1 MSELC
6 MALLT
11 NKMKLNTIALA
22 LLGAGFSVQS
32 HANDMTNPEGGIVV
46 GYWHNWCDG
55 RGYQAGNA
63 PCMTLKETNP
73 MYNVVDI
80 SFMKVYDTAEGRI
93 PTFRLDPTVGLSEAE
108 FIEQI
113 KELNA
118 QGRSVVI
125 ALGGADA
132 HIELK
137 RGDETAFADEII
149 RLVEVYGFD
158 GLDIDLEQAAVTA
171 ADNQWVIP
179 EALKMVK
186 DHYRTQGKNFL
197 ITMAP
202 EFPYLKAGD
211 KYIPYLER
219 LEGYYDWINP
229 QFYNQG
235 GDGVWVDEE
244 NAWITQNSD
253 AMKEKFIYYISDSL
267 INGTRGFH
275 KIPHDKLV
283 FGIPTNSDA
292 AATGFVKEP
301 QDLYNAFDAL
311 KQQGQPLRG
320 VMTWSINWD
329 VGTDAAGT
337 PYNSSFI
344 NDYGPYV
351 HGQTPPPPVVG
362 KPVFSGLSDTRVQ
375 HGTVFSPLAGV
386 KAMDKEDGDV
396 TSSITV
402 EGSVNTQ
409 VLGDNVLTYSVTDS
423 DGNETKQGRNV
434 EVYSALPEL
443 TGVTNTTIKIDS
455 TFDPLAG
462 VKATDAEDGDL
473 TPQIN
478 VEGSVDTTLAGKYS
492 LTYSVKDSA
501 NQTATATRTVTVND
515 GSEVCVSPWKADQ
528 VYLTDETT
536 SHNGKTWQAGWWTQ
550 GDEPGTTGEWGVWKL
565 IGDTDCGGVIPDPE
579 AELSAKITGLSNEY
593 SVIDSAATI
602 TFTITTNEM
611 ASTTVDVIDRMG
623 NSVTSYS
630 EQVTGTQAISLPLT
644 NVEEG
649 YYSMRLLAS
658 NDDNSVEERYS
669 FNLVSEDTTTPPTTD
684 VPAYEAGK
692 TYAEGDQ
699 VLATDGNVYQCK
711 AWPYTPWC
719 SSSAYAPAESQLW
732 ANAWDKK

>member
-1 MSELC
+1 
-6 MALLT
+6 MALLK

-32 HANDMTNPEGGIVV
+32 HANDMTNPDGGIVV

-73 MYNVVDI
+73 MYNVVDV
-80 SFMKVYDTAEGRI
+80 SFMKVYDTTEGRI

-113 KELNA
+113 KELNT
-118 QGRSVVI
+118 QGRSVLI

-137 RGDETAFADEII
+137 RGDETPFAEEII

-179 EALKMVK
+179 EALKIVK
-186 DHYRTQGKNFL
+186 DHYRAQGKNFL

-202 EFPYLKAGD
+202 EFPYLKSGD
-211 KYIPYLER
+211 KYVPYLER

-235 GDGVWVDEE
+235 GDGIWVEEE

-253 AMKEKFIYYISDSL
+253 AMKEKFIFYISDSL

-283 FGIPTNSDA
+283 FGIPTNNDA

-329 VGTDAAGT
+329 IGTDSAGT

-344 NDYGPYV
+344 NAYGPYI

-362 KPVFSGLSDTRVQ
+362 KPVFTGLTDTRVQ
-375 HGTVFSPLAGV
+375 HGTVFDSLARV
-386 KAMDKEDGDV
+386 TAMDKEDGNL

-409 VLGDNVLTYSVTDS
+409 VLGDNVLAYSVTDS
-423 DGNETKQGRNV
+423 DGNETKQARNV

-443 TGVTNTTIKIDS
+443 TGVANTTIKIGS
-455 TFDPLAG
+455 NFDALSG

-473 TPQIN
+473 TSQISI
-478 VEGSVDTTLAGKYS
+478 EGSVDTSLTGKYT

-501 NQTATATRTVTVND
+501 NQTTTAERIITVSD
-515 GSEVCVSPWKADQ
+515 GSQICVNPWKADQ
-528 VYLTDETT
+528 VYLTDETV

-550 GDEPGTTGEWGVWKL
+550 GDEPGTTGEWGVWKQ
-565 IGDTDCGGVIPDPE
+565 IGDNDCGGVTPE
-579 AELSAKITGLSNEY
+579 PGIELTAKITGLSNEY
-593 SVIDSAATI
+593 SVVNSTTNV
-602 TFTITTNEM
+602 TFSITTNDT
-611 ASTTVDVIDRMG
+611 ASVTVDIIDRLG
-623 NSVTSYS
+623 NNVASHSAS
-630 EQVTGTQAISLPLT
+630 ITGTQAVSLTLD
-644 NVEEG
+644 NVDVG

-658 NDDNSVEERYS
+658 NADDSVDERYS
-669 FNLVSEDTTTPPTTD
+669 FNLVADDTTPPTD
-684 VPAYEAGK
+684 VPAYEVGK
-692 TYAEGDQ
+692 TYADGEQ
-699 VLATDGNVYQCK
+699 VLGSDGNIYQCK
-711 AWPYTPWC
+711 PWPYTPWC
-719 SSSAYAPAESQLW
+719 SSASYAPAESQHW
-732 ANAWDKK
+732 ADAWDKL

>member
-1 MSELC
+1 

-22 LLGAGFSVQS
+22 LLGAGFSVQ
-32 HANDMTNPEGGIVV
+32 ANDMTNPDGGVVV

-55 RGYQAGNA
+55 RGYQGGNA
-63 PCMTLKETNP
+63 PCMALKETNP

-80 SFMKVYDTAEGRI
+80 SFMKVYDTSEGRI

-113 KELNA
+113 QELNT
-118 QGRSVVI
+118 QGRSVLI

-137 RGDETAFADEII
+137 RGDEIPFADEII
-149 RLVEVYGFD
+149 RLVELYGFD

-179 EALKMVK
+179 EALKIVK
-186 DHYRTQGKNFL
+186 DHYRSQGKNFL

-202 EFPYLKAGD
+202 EFPYLKTGD
-211 KYIPYLER
+211 KYVPYLER

-235 GDGVWVDEE
+235 GDGIWVDEE

-253 AMKEKFIYYISDSL
+253 TMKEKFIYYISDSL

-283 FGIPTNSDA
+283 FGIPTNNDA

-329 VGTDAAGT
+329 IGTDSVGT

-344 NDYGPYV
+344 NAYGPYI
-351 HGQTPPPPVVG
+351 HSQTPPPPVVG
-362 KPVFSGLSDTRVQ
+362 KPVFTGLTDTRVP
-375 HGTVFSPLAGV
+375 HGTVFDSLAGV
-386 KAMDKEDGDV
+386 TAMDKEDGNL

-409 VLGDNVLTYSVTDS
+409 VLGDNVLAYSVTDS
-423 DGNETKQGRNV
+423 DGNETKQARNI

-443 TGVTNTTIKIDS
+443 IGVANTTIKIGSDFNPR
-455 TFDPLAG
+455 TD

-473 TPQIN
+473 TSQISI
-478 VEGSVDTTLAGKYS
+478 EGTVNTSLAGKYT
-492 LTYSVKDSA
+492 LTYSVTDSA
-501 NQTATATRTVTVND
+501 NQTTTAQRTITVND
-515 GSEVCVSPWKADQ
+515 GSQVCVNPWKADQ
-528 VYLTDETT
+528 VYLTDETV

-550 GDEPGTTGEWGVWKL
+550 GDEPGATGEWGVWKQ
-565 IGDTDCGGVIPDPE
+565 IGDNDCGGVTPE
-579 AELSAKITGLSNEY
+579 PGIELTAKITDLSNEY
-593 SVIDSAATI
+593 SIANSTANV
-602 TFTITTNEM
+602 TFSITTNNT
-611 ASTTVDVIDRMG
+611 ASVTVDIIDRMG
-623 NSVTSYS
+623 NSIASESTSI
-630 EQVTGTQAISLPLT
+630 TGIQAVSLTLN
-644 NVEEG
+644 NVEAG

-658 NDDNSVEERYS
+658 NADDSVEERYS
-669 FNLVSEDTTTPPTTD
+669 FNLVSEDTPTPPPTD
-684 VPAYEAGK
+684 IPVYEVGK
-692 TYAEGDQ
+692 TYADGEQ
-699 VLATDGNVYQCK
+699 VLGSDGNIYQCK
-711 AWPYTPWC
+711 PWPYTPWC
-719 SSSAYAPAESQLW
+719 SSASYAPAESQYW
-732 ANAWDKK
+732 ADAWDKV

>member
-1 MSELC
+1 
-6 MALLT
+6 MALLK

-32 HANDMTNPEGGIVV
+32 HANDMTNPDGGIVV

-73 MYNVVDI
+73 MYNVVDV
-80 SFMKVYDTAEGRI
+80 SFMKVYDTTEGRI

-113 KELNA
+113 KELNT
-118 QGRSVVI
+118 QGRSVLI

-137 RGDETAFADEII
+137 RGDETPFAEEII

-179 EALKMVK
+179 EALKIVK
-186 DHYRTQGKNFL
+186 DHYRAQGKNFL

-202 EFPYLKAGD
+202 EFPYLKSGD
-211 KYIPYLER
+211 KYVPYLER

-235 GDGVWVDEE
+235 GDGIWVEEE

-253 AMKEKFIYYISDSL
+253 AMKEKFIFYISDSL
-267 INGTRGFH
+267 LNGTRGFH

-283 FGIPTNSDA
+283 FGIPTNNDA

-329 VGTDAAGT
+329 IGTDSAGT

-344 NDYGPYV
+344 NAYGPYI

-362 KPVFSGLSDTRVQ
+362 KPVFTGLTDTRVQ
-375 HGTVFSPLAGV
+375 HGTVFDSLARV
-386 KAMDKEDGDV
+386 TAMDKEDGNL

-409 VLGDNVLTYSVTDS
+409 VLGDNVLAYSVTDS
-423 DGNETKQGRNV
+423 DGNETKQARNV

-443 TGVTNTTIKIDS
+443 TGVANTTIKIGS
-455 TFDPLAG
+455 NFDVLSG

-473 TPQIN
+473 TSQISI
-478 VEGSVDTTLAGKYS
+478 EGSVDTSLTGKYT

-501 NQTATATRTVTVND
+501 NQTTTAERIITVSDDSQICVN
-515 GSEVCVSPWKADQ
+515 PWKADQ
-528 VYLTDETT
+528 VYLTDETV

-550 GDEPGTTGEWGVWKL
+550 GDEPGTTGEWGVWKQ
-565 IGDTDCGGVIPDPE
+565 IGDNDCGGVTPE
-579 AELSAKITGLSNEY
+579 PGIELTAKITGLSNEY
-593 SVIDSAATI
+593 SVVNSTTNV
-602 TFTITTNEM
+602 TFSITTNDT
-611 ASTTVDVIDRMG
+611 ASVTVDIIDRLG
-623 NSVTSYS
+623 NNVASHSAS
-630 EQVTGTQAISLPLT
+630 ITGTQAVSLTLD
-644 NVEEG
+644 NVDVG

-658 NDDNSVEERYS
+658 NADDSVDERYS
-669 FNLVSEDTTTPPTTD
+669 FNLVADDTTPPTD
-684 VPAYEAGK
+684 VPAYEVGK
-692 TYAEGDQ
+692 TYADGEQ
-699 VLATDGNVYQCK
+699 VLGSDGNIYQCK
-711 AWPYTPWC
+711 PWPYTPWC
-719 SSSAYAPAESQLW
+719 SSASYAPAESQHW
-732 ANAWDKK
+732 ADAWDKL